1 MNRNALFTASIFAI
15 VGAALLLLYLRRFE
29 REKSG
34 GEPIRVLVAKKNI
47 DRGKPLAEDMLAVRE
62 VPVAY
67 VEDRAVKASEQEKV
81 LGLRMGNALLAQ
93 QTLMWTDLA
102 IARDEDRD
110 LSSLVMPGYRAVYI
124 RAVRQDDGST
134 LIRPGDYVDV
144 IATLPQG
151 SESEAS
157 RASVVLLQK
166 VLVLA
171 NGSST
176 SADFD
181 PAEEE
186 ERRARS
192 ASRDQGLT
200 LSLNLQEAQ
209 LIALAEQR
217 GQLSVLLRNID
228 DQRTFEAIPDITPA
242 ALSDGRA
249 RAAAQSSR
257 RSPPGGVNTP
267 VRLVEAPVGAAR

>member
-1 MNRNALFTASIFAI
+1 MNRHALFTASIFAL
-15 VGAALLLLYLRRFE
+15 VGAALLVLYLRRFE

-34 GEPIRVLVAKKNI
+34 GEPIRILVAKKNI
-47 DRGKPLAEDMLAVRE
+47 ERGKSIAEDMLAVRE
-62 VPVAY
+62 IPVAY

-81 LGLRMGNALLAQ
+81 LGLRTGNALSAQ

-102 IARDEDRD
+102 ISHDEDRD

-124 RAVRQDDGST
+124 KAVRQDEGST

-151 SESEAS
+151 PDPEAS
-157 RASVVLLQK
+157 KSSVVLLQK

-171 NGSST
+171 NGAST
-176 SADFD
+176 SVDFD
-181 PAEEE
+181 SAEEE
-186 ERRARS
+186 EKRARS
-192 ASRDQGLT
+192 GTRDQGLT

-242 ALSDGRA
+242 ALNDGRA
-249 RAAAQSSR
+249 RAATQNAR
-257 RSPPGGVNTP
+257 HAPAAAANAP
-267 VRLVEAPVGAAR
+267 VKLVEAPVGGAR

>member
-1 MNRNALFTASIFAI
+1 MNRHALFTASIFAL
-15 VGAALLLLYLRRFE
+15 VGAALLVLYLRRFE

-34 GEPIRVLVAKKNI
+34 GEPIRVLVAKKNVE
-47 DRGKPLAEDMLAVRE
+47 RGKPLAEDMLAVRE

-81 LGLRMGNALLAQ
+81 LGLRTGNALSAQ

-102 IARDEDRD
+102 ISHDEDRD
-110 LSSLVMPGYRAVYI
+110 LSSLVMPGYRAVYVK
-124 RAVRQDDGST
+124 AVRQDEGST

-151 SESEAS
+151 SDPEAS
-157 RASVVLLQK
+157 KSSVVLLQK

-181 PAEEE
+181 SAEEE
-186 ERRARS
+186 EKRARS
-192 ASRDQGLT
+192 GTRDQGLT

-228 DQRTFEAIPDITPA
+228 DQRTFEAVPDITPA
-242 ALSDGRA
+242 ALNDGRA
-249 RAAAQSSR
+249 RAATQNAR
-257 RSPPGGVNTP
+257 HAPAAAANAP
-267 VRLVEAPVGAAR
+267 VKLVEAPVGGAR

>member
-1 MNRNALFTASIFAI
+1 MNRHALFTASIFAL
-15 VGAALLLLYLRRFE
+15 VGAALLVLYLRRFE

-34 GEPIRVLVAKKNI
+34 GEPIRILVAKKNLE
-47 DRGKPLAEDMLAVRE
+47 RGKPIAEDMLAVRE

-81 LGLRMGNALLAQ
+81 LGLRTGNALSAQ

-102 IARDEDRD
+102 ISHDEDRD

-124 RAVRQDDGST
+124 KAVRQDEGST

-151 SESEAS
+151 PDPEAS
-157 RASVVLLQK
+157 KSSVVLLQK

-171 NGSST
+171 NGAST

-181 PAEEE
+181 SAEEE
-186 ERRARS
+186 EKRARS
-192 ASRDQGLT
+192 GPRDQGLT

-228 DQRTFEAIPDITPA
+228 DQRTFEAVPDITPA
-242 ALSDGRA
+242 ALNDGRA
-249 RAAAQSSR
+249 RAATQNAR
-257 RSPPGGVNTP
+257 HAPAAAANAP
-267 VRLVEAPVGAAR
+267 VKLVEAPVGGAR